1 MHAYAHCNPQPSPC
15 HCRLGGATPRS
26 CCCKPGMA
34 VRTRRHVRIPCRH
47 AHHKRRDQNS
57 HLQVRQRLTTFK
69 KADVRASSCDMNS
82 MARSGMLEPS
92 HFIPPDQT
100 ASVSMKY
107 GTFGQLDF
115 VGGTKRRLLDSSA
128 TNLEDA
134 RQAKVC
140 RVNIQSDVAFQT
152 LPELSD
158 RPSQQEARVR
168 VIRGLVDYIKHGW
181 EVAMPSVIFDVVGE
195 LESGNELSEETHQAA
210 TGNAVEP
217 ASGVDGLSSVTD
229 QDIEKN
235 AGVMHDRRLM
245 AHTTGRAAA
254 LAVLFTQ
261 QHWEADAASVP
272 RGYNE
277 DGEEIDTARSAAIVE
292 DEFTTLLEETGPQQ
306 QRQTE
311 LDSEPE
317 PQSELELESEP
328 EREPVLDTAQTEHQ
342 RNFEQP
348 KLDLRVAAHFDGSPP
363 LLPPPHDSRR
373 TVSTPREQCSLHSFQ
388 HVSTAATLCC

>member
-1 MHAYAHCNPQPSPC
+1 VDNALKQGVDGFIVGALNMARALTSSGAMGLAMRQHVFKAELHST
-15 HCRLGGATPRS
+15 LGDILSETPGTSATVGER
-26 CCCKPGMA
+26 CCA
-34 VRTRRHVRIPCRH
+34 VRLQSGGRVLLVRNSGLRQLS
-47 AHHKRRDQNS
+47 RSELERDLNNGDA
-57 HLQVRQRLTTFK
+57 LF
-69 KADVRASSCDMNS
+69 SS
-82 MARSGMLEPS
+82 
-92 HFIPPDQT
+92 
-100 ASVSMKY
+100 
-107 GTFGQLDF
+107 
-115 VGGTKRRLLDSSA
+115 
-128 TNLEDA
+128 
-134 RQAKVC
+134 
-140 RVNIQSDVAFQT
+140 
-152 LPELSD
+152 ELF
-158 RPSQQEARVR
+158 SQ
-168 VIRGLVDYIKHGW
+168 
-181 EVAMPSVIFDVVGE
+181 

-210 TGNAVEP
+210 TDNAVEP

-245 AHTTGRAAA
+245 ARTTGRAAA

-292 DEFTTLLEETGPQQ
+292 DEFTTLLEETEPQQ

-317 PQSELELESEP
+317 PQSELELEPEP

-348 KLDLRVAAHFDGSPP
+348 KLDLRAAAHFDGSPP

-388 HVSTAATLCC
+388 HVSTAAALCC